1 MQRLQ
6 PGGPPRII
14 AALRVP
20 RGLVACRVEADGE
33 GRLRH
38 QSGAKA
44 AKEQSM
50 RNTAIWAAFIVA
62 CGSFA
67 LAQGGAQAP
76 AEGGGRGPG
85 AEGRTVILEQAPK
98 DHSIAIPK
106 EQLAQHLKDM
116 DAKKLQTLRMIEGGK
131 YNVNIRRIT
140 AAETGLV
147 HPITADLWVVLE
159 GGGTLTTG
167 GVLEKGKINGG
178 QSRQIKAGD
187 VVYIPSGLPHG
198 VSGVNNTITWLNVR
212 WDTDWPPDSPMGAGT
227 LNGLMGR
234 AAGARGG
241 PREGAVDARAAR
253 AGAAGGAGA
262 PPPTARGPALPPG
275 SQQALPYSYGGSGEL
290 FFSKEQL
297 DQIMAGMRLKKSV
310 NTRLIEGGRYNVNLR
325 WNGTPTVELH
335 EQTIDTWYVLAGGA
349 TVNTGYQVK
358 DGERVPN
365 TGVSAATKPGDVFFH
380 PSNFY
385 HGFSQVSPDIFWLN
399 IRWDDNYK
407 QN

>member
-1 MQRLQ
+1 MTIDDKCVGCSPSAATDNARAAT
-6 PGGPPRII
+6 PFGPS
-14 AALRVP
+14 
-20 RGLVACRVEADGE
+20 DK
-33 GRLRH
+33 
-38 QSGAKA
+38 GAF
-44 AKEQSM
+44 M
-50 RNTAIWAAFIVA
+50 RNMAVWAAFIVA
-62 CGSFA
+62 CGSIG

-76 AEGGGRGPG
+76 AGGGGRGPG

-106 EQLAQHLKDM
+106 DKLAQYLKDM

-140 AAETGLV
+140 AAGNGAGAPDHRGPVGGARRRRNADNRRRAREGQDPRRPEPADQSGRRRLHPFGAAARRERRGQQHHVAQRAMGHGLA
-147 HPITADLWVVLE
+147 AD
-159 GGGTLTTG
+159 
-167 GVLEKGKINGG
+167 
-178 QSRQIKAGD
+178 A
-187 VVYIPSGLPHG
+187 
-198 VSGVNNTITWLNVR
+198 
-212 WDTDWPPDSPMGAGT
+212 PMGAGT
-227 LNGLMGR
+227 VNGLLGR
-234 AAGARGG
+234 AAGAR
-241 PREGAVDARAAR
+241 
-253 AGAAGGAGA
+253 AGGRVR
-262 PPPTARGPALPPG
+262 ARGRRCRPEA
-275 SQQALPYSYGGSGEL
+275 SRSLPYSYGGSGEL

-365 TGVSAATKPGDVFFH
+365 TGVSVVTKPGDVFFH

-385 HGFSQVSPDIFWLN
+385 HGFSEVTPDIFWLN
-399 IRWDDNYK
+399 IRWDDNYAPK
-407 QN
+407 Q

>member
-1 MQRLQ
+1 
-6 PGGPPRII
+6 
-14 AALRVP
+14 
-20 RGLVACRVEADGE
+20 
-33 GRLRH
+33 
-38 QSGAKA
+38 
-44 AKEQSM
+44 M
-50 RNTAIWAAFIVA
+50 RKMTIWAAFIVI
-62 CGSFA
+62 CGSIG
-67 LAQGGAQAP
+67 LAQGRGQ
-76 AEGGGRGPG
+76 GG
-85 AEGRTVILEQAPK
+85 EGRAVVLEQAPR
-98 DHSIAIPK
+98 DHSIAIPRDK
-106 EQLAQHLKDM
+106 LAQYLKDM

-167 GVLEKGKINGG
+167 GVLENGKINGG
-178 QSRQIKAGD
+178 QTQQIKAGD

-198 VSGVNNTITWLNVR
+198 VSGVNTNITWLNVR
-212 WDTDWPPDSPMGAGT
+212 WDTDWPTDAPMGAGN
-227 LNGLMGR
+227 LNGLLGR
-234 AAGARGG
+234 AGG
-241 PREGAVDARAAR
+241 AR
-253 AGAAGGAGA
+253 AGGA
-262 PPPTARGPALPPG
+262 ALPPG
-275 SQQALPYSYGGSGEL
+275 SQQVLPYSYGGSGAL

-297 DQIMAGMRLKKSV
+297 DQIMGGMRLKKSG

-365 TGVSAATKPGDVFFH
+365 TGVSVVSKPGDVFFH

-385 HGFSQVSPDIFWLN
+385 HGFSEVTPDIFWLN
-399 IRWDDNYK
+399 IRWDDNYAK
-407 QN
+407 

>member
-1 MQRLQ
+1 MRKTT
-6 PGGPPRII
+6 IW
-14 AALRVP
+14 AAVIVICGSTGLAQG
-20 RGLVACRVEADGE
+20 RGQGGE
-33 GRLRH
+33 GR
-38 QSGAKA
+38 A
-44 AKEQSM
+44 
-50 RNTAIWAAFIVA
+50 
-62 CGSFA
+62 
-67 LAQGGAQAP
+67 
-76 AEGGGRGPG
+76 
-85 AEGRTVILEQAPK
+85 VILEQAPK
-98 DHSIAIPK
+98 DHSIAIPRDK
-106 EQLAQHLKDM
+106 LAQYLKDM

-167 GVLEKGKINGG
+167 GVLENGKINGG
-178 QSRQIKAGD
+178 QTQQIKAGD

-198 VSGVNNTITWLNVR
+198 VSGVNTNITWLNVR
-212 WDTDWPPDSPMGAGT
+212 WDTDWPTDAPMGAGN
-227 LNGLMGR
+227 LNGLLGR
-234 AAGARGG
+234 AGGARAGG
-241 PREGAVDARAAR
+241 APREGSVEARAAR
-253 AGAAGGAGA
+253 AGAAGASAA
-262 PPPTARGPALPPG
+262 PPAAPGAAQPAASQQRPALPPG
-275 SQQALPYSYGGSGEL
+275 SQQVLPYSYGGSGAL

-335 EQTIDTWYVLAGGA
+335 EQTIDTWYLLAGGA

-365 TGVSAATKPGDVFFH
+365 TGVSVVSKPGDVFFH

-385 HGFSQVSPDIFWLN
+385 HGFSEVTPDVFWLN

-407 QN
+407 KD

>member
-1 MQRLQ
+1 
-6 PGGPPRII
+6 
-14 AALRVP
+14 
-20 RGLVACRVEADGE
+20 
-33 GRLRH
+33 
-38 QSGAKA
+38 
-44 AKEQSM
+44 M
-50 RNTAIWAAFIVA
+50 RKMTIWAAFIVI
-62 CGSFA
+62 CGSIG
-67 LAQGGAQAP
+67 LAQGRGQ
-76 AEGGGRGPG
+76 GG
-85 AEGRTVILEQAPK
+85 EGRTVILEQAPR
-98 DHSIAIPK
+98 DHSIAIPRDK
-106 EQLAQHLKDM
+106 LAQYLKDM

-167 GVLEKGKINGG
+167 GVLENGKINGG
-178 QSRQIKAGD
+178 QTQQIKAGD

-198 VSGVNNTITWLNVR
+198 VSGVNTNITWLNVR
-212 WDTDWPPDSPMGAGT
+212 WDTDWPTDAPMGAGN
-227 LNGLMGR
+227 LNGLLGR
-234 AAGARGG
+234 TGG
-241 PREGAVDARAAR
+241 PRAGGAPREGSVEARAAR
-253 AGAAGGAGA
+253 AGAAGTSAA
-262 PPPTARGPALPPG
+262 PPAAPGAALPPG
-275 SQQALPYSYGGSGEL
+275 SQQGLPYSYGGSGAL

-310 NTRLIEGGRYNVNLR
+310 NTRLVEGGRYNVNLR

-335 EQTIDTWYVLAGGA
+335 EQTIDTWYLLAGGA

-365 TGVSAATKPGDVFFH
+365 TGVSVVSKPGDVFFH

-385 HGFSQVSPDIFWLN
+385 HGFSEVTPDIFWLN

-407 QN
+407 KD

>member
-1 MQRLQ
+1 MR
-6 PGGPPRII
+6 RMAIC
-14 AALRVP
+14 AAVS
-20 RGLVACRVEADGE
+20 LVY
-33 GRLRH
+33 
-38 QSGAKA
+38 GA
-44 AKEQSM
+44 
-50 RNTAIWAAFIVA
+50 I
-62 CGSFA
+62 A

-76 AEGGGRGPG
+76 AGGGGRGPG
-85 AEGRTVILEQAPK
+85 EGRTVILEQAPK

-106 EQLAQHLKDM
+106 EKLAQYLKDM

-167 GVLEKGKINGG
+167 GVLEKGKILGG
-178 QSRQIKAGD
+178 QSRPVKMGD

-198 VSGVNNTITWLNVR
+198 VSGVDNNITWLNVR

-227 LNGLMGR
+227 VNGLLGR
-234 AAGARGG
+234 AGGARAGGG
-241 PREGAVDARAAR
+241 PREGSVEARAAR
-253 AGAAGGAGA
+253 AGTA
-262 PPPTARGPALPPG
+262 PPAAPGPAQPAASQQRPALPPG

-290 FFSKEQL
+290 FFSREQL
-297 DQIMAGMRLKKSV
+297 EQIMAGMRLKKSV

-365 TGVSAATKPGDVFFH
+365 TGVAVVTKPGDVFFH

-385 HGFSQVSPDIFWLN
+385 HGFSQVSPDVFWLN
-399 IRWDDNYK
+399 IRWDDNYAK
-407 QN
+407 